1 MRRKLRVDRAVTT
14 TTFASLHNPNYAKYF
29 AGQGISQTGTWM
41 QSVAMGWLVLELTG
55 SGTWLG
61 LVVALQ
67 FAPVLV
73 TGLYAGLL
81 VDRWNKRRVLLVT
94 QSLQAVLA
102 AILGILTVTKRINL
116 AEVLVLAVL
125 LGLAN
130 SLDAPARQA
139 FVREMVPAEDL
150 PNAITLN
157 SVLINVA
164 RVLGPAAAGILIAGV
179 GLGACFIVNAVSF
192 GAVII
197 AFLLMNVGH
206 LTPTIPEVR
215 ASRQVRDGLKYV
227 RQTPAL
233 FVPLLMLAVIGTL
246 TYEFQVILPLLA
258 RLTFHA
264 GAKVFGLLTSA
275 MGVGAVVGGLV
286 AARRSST
293 GILALVRAAV
303 RFGVAVAVAAVMPN
317 IGLELLALVLVGA
330 ASIGFLATGNS
341 TLQLVARPEMRGRVM
356 ALWTVAFLGT
366 TPVGGPI
373 AGFVAAHAGPRWALA
388 LGGAAALVA
397 AAIGTMA
404 LRRGAPTGTSLPHDL
419 V

>member
-1 MRRKLRVDRAVTT
+1 MRRNIRVDRAVTS
-14 TTFASLHNPNYAKYF
+14 TTFAALHNPNYAKYF
-29 AGQGISQTGTWM
+29 VGQGISQTGTWM

-61 LVVALQ
+61 FVMALQ

-94 QSLQAVLA
+94 QTLQAGLA
-102 AILGILTVTKRINL
+102 AVLGALTVTKRINL
-116 AEVLVLAVL
+116 PEILVLAVL
-125 LGLAN
+125 LGLSN

-139 FVREMVPAEDL
+139 FVREMVAVDDL
-150 PNAITLN
+150 SNAITLN

-164 RVLGPAAAGILIAGV
+164 RVLGPAAAGILIAGA

-192 GAVII
+192 AAVIV
-197 AFLLMNVGH
+197 AFLLMNVGK
-206 LTPTIPEVR
+206 LNPSTPEVR
-215 ASRQVRDGLKYV
+215 ASGQVRDGLKYV
-227 RQTPAL
+227 RATPAL
-233 FVPLLMLAVIGTL
+233 FVPLLMLALIGTL
-246 TYEFQVILPLLA
+246 TYEFQVVLPLLA

-275 MGVGAVVGGLV
+275 MGVGAVIGGLV

-293 GILALVRAAV
+293 GILALVRAAI
-303 RFGVAVAVAAVMPN
+303 RFGVAVTTSALMPN
-317 IGLELLALVLVGA
+317 IALELLALVLVGA

-356 ALWTVAFLGT
+356 ALWTVAFLGS

-373 AGFVAAHAGPRWALA
+373 AGFVAAQAGPRWALA
-388 LGGAAALVA
+388 LGAGAAFLAALV
-397 AAIGTMA
+397 GKLA
-404 LRRGAPTGTSLPHDL
+404 LRRGAPTGAE
-419 V
+419 